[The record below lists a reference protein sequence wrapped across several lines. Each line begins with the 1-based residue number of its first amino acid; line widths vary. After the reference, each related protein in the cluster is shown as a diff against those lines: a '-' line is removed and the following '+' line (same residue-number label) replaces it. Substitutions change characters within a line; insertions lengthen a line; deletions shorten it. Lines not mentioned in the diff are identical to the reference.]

1 MIIQGQVGAV
11 ATSSS
16 LAAGAQTISRFGNM
30 GDQIVSE
37 LHGRYYETTYRRA
50 SFYAATP
57 AGVTSTAVTSGSTTT
72 SIIGILLSNPIN
84 SPVNLV
90 LNKVGYTVTVAP
102 ASDAPM
108 FLGVGYSS
116 GTNVTHTTPLTVRNG
131 FVGVGTA
138 GYGAADSSFTVPTG
152 PNFTHVIGEVF
163 TTLTSNG
170 PTIFDLEGSVILPPG
185 AYAGIFSTI
194 AAGTSGFFGSMAW
207 EEVPV

>member
-16 LAAGAQTISRFGNM
+16 LAAGSQTISRFGNM

-50 SFYAATP
+50 MFVAANPT
-57 AGVTSTAVTSGSTTT
+57 GVTLNATTSGTTVSTM
-72 SIIGILLSNPIN
+72 IGILTYNPIN

-102 ASDAPM
+102 AAIAPM
-108 FLGVGYSS
+108 FLGIGYNA
-116 GTNVTHTTPLTVRNG
+116 GTNVTHTTALTVRSA
-131 FVGVGTA
+131 FTGVGAA
-138 GYGAADSSFTVPTG
+138 GYGGADTSFTLPTAA
-152 PNFTHVIGEVF
+152 NFTHVLGNVF
-163 TTLTSNG
+163 TTVSTNS
-170 PTIFDLEGSVILPPG
+170 PTFVDLEGSVILPPG
-185 AYAGIFSTI
+185 AYAGIFSTV
-194 AAGTSGFFGSMAW
+194 ASGGSGFFGSMSW